1 MLHTDIPSVLKDGP
15 AVAEQLCRRFGV
27 SAALKGTCSLFCT
40 VNGVAINPFGTPGMA
55 KGGSGDALTGIMAAL
70 LAGRAAGSYA
80 MNDLEL
86 MQTACALHGLA
97 GEMAAEKYGERG
109 MLATDLCECIG
120 LVQADAE
127 EENIETSNVR
137 KAVTVIVEHPAGSRD
152 PENRQYVYPLNCG
165 YVQQVLEEEN
175 RWQDACVLGVEE
187 PVEWFDGEVKAAV
200 HLPDRIVWAA
210 ASPKS
215 TFSEGK
221 LKEELSFLG
230 EIQKIE
236 MF

>member
-1 MLHTDIPSVLKDGP
+1 MHTDIPSVLKDGP
-15 AVAEQLCRRFGV
+15 AVAEQLGRRFGV

-40 VNGVAINPFGTPGMA
+40 VNGLAINPFGTPGMA

-70 LAGRAAGSYA
+70 LAGRAAGAYA

-200 HLPDRIVWAA
+200 HLSDRIVWAA

-221 LKEELSFLG
+221 LKENRNVLILPW
-230 EIQKIE
+230 
-236 MF
+236 